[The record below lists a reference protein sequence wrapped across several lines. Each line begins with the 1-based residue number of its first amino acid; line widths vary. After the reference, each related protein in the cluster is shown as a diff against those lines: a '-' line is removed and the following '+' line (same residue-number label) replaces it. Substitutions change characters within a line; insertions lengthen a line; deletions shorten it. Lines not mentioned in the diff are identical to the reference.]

1 MSTITKYQI
10 HDVRFP
16 TSLTGDGTDA
26 MNKECDYSS
35 GKLLSSYV
43 ELYTSTGL
51 VGQGMTFTIG
61 RGNDIVCTAIAAVAD
76 RLVGKNTEELFANMG
91 ATWDYLLA
99 DPQLRWIGPEKGVI
113 HIASGAV
120 NNAVWDLYAKS
131 RKKPLWKLVV
141 DMSPEELVAS
151 TAFRYISDAI
161 TKEEAIAMLK
171 SREAGKAERE
181 AKVREVGY
189 PAYVTSAGWLG
200 YSDEKVA
207 RLTKEAVAAGFN
219 HFKMKV
225 GSDADDDL
233 RRGGIIRSIIDD
245 PKYLPKDH
253 TPPTP
258 ESIAGKNAGPTGSV
272 FMIDANQVWDVP
284 QAIEYV
290 KKLESLKP
298 WFIEEPTAPDD
309 ILGHAAIRKA
319 LKPHGIGVATGEH
332 AHNRMVFK
340 QLLQAE
346 AIDVVQIDSCR
357 LAGVSEV
364 LAVLLMAAKFG
375 VPVCPHAGGVG
386 LCEYVIHLSLID
398 YIAVSGTMERNVLEF
413 VDHLHEHF
421 IYPCSI
427 NKNGRYNVP
436 SNSDEGYS
444 IQMHD
449 KSLEEYKWPNGSYW
463 VANPKTNAA
472 Y

>member
-1 MSTITKYQI
+1 MSRKITHFET

-16 TSLTGDGTDA
+16 TSLSGDGTDA
-26 MNKECDYSS
+26 MNTECDYSS
-35 GKLLSSYV
+35 AYISIHTDGESP
-43 ELYTSTGL
+43 L
-51 VGQGMTFTIG
+51 VGHGMTFTIG
-61 RGNDIVCTAIAAVAD
+61 RGNELVCQAISALAN
-76 RLVGKNTEELFANMG
+76 RLIGRDPEELFKNMG
-91 ATWDYLLA
+91 KTWDWMSS

-113 HIASGAV
+113 HIAAGAV
-120 NNAVWDLYAKS
+120 NNALWDMFARS
-131 RKKPLWKLVV
+131 RGKPLWKLVV
-141 DMSPEELVAS
+141 DMTPEELVDA
-151 TAFRYISDAI
+151 TAFRYITDAI
-161 TKEEAIAMLK
+161 TREEALAMLK
-171 SREAGKAERE
+171 AKEAGKKERE
-181 AKVREVGY
+181 ATVKELGY

-207 RLTKEAVAAGFN
+207 RLTREAVAAGFN

-225 GSDADDDL
+225 GANPSSDL
-233 RRGGIIRSIIDD
+233 RRGLVIRSIIDD
-245 PKYLPKDH
+245 PQYLPPGSNGRD
-253 TPPTP
+253 PNSP
-258 ESIAGKNAGPTGSV
+258 ELKGKNAGPTGAV
-272 FMIDANQVWDVP
+272 LMIDANQVWDVP

-290 KKLESLKP
+290 KSLEAIKP

-309 ILGHAAIRKA
+309 ILGHAAIRNA

-346 AIDVVQIDSCR
+346 AIDVCQIDSCR

-364 LAVLLMAAKFG
+364 LSVLLMATKFG

-421 IYPCSI
+421 LYPCSI
-427 NKNGRYNVP
+427 NSKGRYNVP
-436 SNSDEGYS
+436 LNPAEGYS
-444 IQMHD
+444 IEMH
-449 KSLEEYKWPNGSYW
+449 KESIAEYEWPHGSYW
-463 VANPKTNAA
+463 AKAQGGK
-472 Y
+472 

>member
-1 MSTITKYQI
+1 MAKITGYKTN
-10 HDVRFP
+10 DVRFP

-26 MNKECDYSS
+26 MNTDCDYSS
-35 GKLLSSYV
+35 AYVTLLTDS
-43 ELYTSTGL
+43 ELKGY
-51 VGQGMTFTIG
+51 GMTFTIG
-61 RGNDIVCTAIAAVAD
+61 RGNEIVLAAAAEVAR
-76 RLVGKNTEELFANMG
+76 RLVGKDIEELFSDMG
-91 ATWDYLLA
+91 KTWDYLVA

-113 HIASGAV
+113 HIATGAV
-120 NNAVWDLYAKS
+120 NNAVWDMYARS

-141 DMSPEELVAS
+141 DFTPEELVRSA
-151 TAFRYISDAI
+151 AWRYISDAI
-161 TKEEAIAMLK
+161 TKEEALAMLK
-171 SREAGKAERE
+171 KKEAGKKERE
-181 AKVREVGY
+181 VKVKELGY

-207 RLTKEAVAAGFN
+207 RLTKEAVSAGFS

-225 GSDADDDL
+225 GANQANDV
-233 RRGGIIRSIIDD
+233 RRGKIIRSIIDD
-245 PKYLPKDH
+245 PQYLPDRLKGRSPDD
-253 TPPTP
+253 
-258 ESIAGKNAGPTGSV
+258 EAVRGKNAGPTGGV
-272 FMIDANQVWDVP
+272 LMIDANQVWDVQ
-284 QAIEYV
+284 QAIDYV
-290 KKLESLKP
+290 KGLEEIKP

-346 AIDVVQIDSCR
+346 AIDVCQIDSCR

-364 LAVLLMAAKFG
+364 ISVLLMAAKFG

-398 YIAVSGTMERNVLEF
+398 YIAISGTMERNVLEF

-421 IYPCSI
+421 KTPCTI
-427 NKNGRYNVP
+427 NQNGRYNVP
-436 SNSDEGYS
+436 LNPEEGYS
-444 IQMHD
+444 IEMYE
-449 KSLEEYKWPNGSYW
+449 KSIAEFEFPGGSYW
-463 VANPKTNAA
+463 VGRAQKQ
-472 Y
+472 

>member
-1 MSTITKYQI
+1 MPKITGYET

-16 TSLTGDGTDA
+16 TSLSGDGTDA
-26 MNKECDYSS
+26 MNTDCDYSS
-35 GKLLSSYV
+35 AYV
-43 ELYTSTGL
+43 EIKTDSDL
-51 VGQGMTFTIG
+51 VGYGMTFTIG
-61 RGNDIVCTAIAAVAD
+61 RGNDIVCMAIGQVVS
-76 RLVGKNTEELFANMG
+76 RLIGKDTEELFANMG
-91 ATWDYLLA
+91 KTWDYLTA

-113 HIASGAV
+113 HIATGAV
-120 NNAVWDLYAKS
+120 NNAVWDMYARS
-131 RKKPLWKLVV
+131 RNKPLWKLVV
-141 DMSPEELVAS
+141 DFTPEELVAS
-151 TAFRYISDAI
+151 AAWRYISDAI
-161 TKEEAIAMLK
+161 TKEEALAMLK
-171 SREAGKAERE
+171 EREAGKKERE
-181 AKVREVGY
+181 ATVRELGY

-200 YSDEKVA
+200 YDDEKIA
-207 RLTKEAVAAGFN
+207 RLTKEAVAQGFN

-225 GSDADDDL
+225 GADPASDL
-233 RRGGIIRSIIDD
+233 RRGKIIRSIIDD
-245 PKYLPKDH
+245 PQYLPPGGGRDPKSK
-253 TPPTP
+253 
-258 ESIAGKNAGPTGSV
+258 ELQGKNAGPTGAV

-290 KKLESLKP
+290 KGLAEIRP

-364 LAVLLMAAKFG
+364 ISVLLMAAKFG

-398 YIAVSGTMERNVLEF
+398 YIAVSGNMDRNVLEF

-421 IYPCSI
+421 VTPCSI
-427 NKNGRYNVP
+427 NPKGRYNVP
-436 SNSDEGYS
+436 SNPKEGYS
-444 IQMHD
+444 IEMKKD
-449 KSLEEYKWPNGSYW
+449 SIAEYEWPNGSYW
-463 VANPKTNAA
+463 VGARGGKKL
-472 Y
+472 

>member
-1 MSTITKYQI
+1 
-10 HDVRFP
+10 
-16 TSLTGDGTDA
+16 
-26 MNKECDYSS
+26 MNTECDYSS
-35 GKLLSSYV
+35 AYV
-43 ELYTSTGL
+43 SLYTEQGL
-51 VGQGMTFTIG
+51 VGNGMTFTIG
-61 RGNDIVCTAIAAVAD
+61 RGNDIVCVAIREVAN
-76 RLVGKNTEELFANMG
+76 RLVGKEIESLFADMG
-91 ATWDYLLA
+91 KAWDYLLA

-120 NNAVWDLYAKS
+120 NNALWDLFAKS
-131 RKKPLWKLVV
+131 RKKPLWKLIV
-141 DMSPEELVAS
+141 DFTPEELVRA
-151 TAFRYISDAI
+151 TAFRYITDAI
-161 TKEEAIAMLK
+161 TREEALQMLK
-171 SREAGKAERE
+171 EKEAGKKERE
-181 AKVREVGY
+181 TFVRQHGY

-200 YSDEKVA
+200 YDDDKVR
-207 RLTKEAVAAGFN
+207 RLTKEALHAGFN

-225 GSDADDDL
+225 GTDPASDL
-233 RRGGIIRSIIDD
+233 RRGMIIRSVIDD
-245 PKYLPKDH
+245 PANLPEGH
-253 TPPTP
+253 TERDPKTLV
-258 ESIAGKNAGPTGSV
+258 GKNAGPTGNV
-272 FMIDANQVWDVP
+272 LMIDANQVWDVP

-290 KKLESLKP
+290 KGLEAIKP

-319 LKPHGIGVATGEH
+319 LKPYGIGVATGEH
-332 AHNRMVFK
+332 AHNRMIFK

-398 YIAVSGTMERNVLEF
+398 YIAVSGSIDRNVLEF

-427 NKNGRYNVP
+427 NSKGRYNVP
-436 SNSDEGYS
+436 TNSSEGYS
-444 IQMHD
+444 IEMH
-449 KSLEEYKWPNGSYW
+449 KSSIAQYEWPNGSYW
-463 VANPKTNAA
+463 QSPEARRAHGLDK
-472 Y
+472 

>member
-1 MSTITKYQI
+1 MPKITGFET
-10 HDVRFP
+10 HDIRFP

-26 MNKECDYSS
+26 MNTDCDYSS
-35 GKLLSSYV
+35 AYITLLTDS
-43 ELYTSTGL
+43 EL
-51 VGQGMTFTIG
+51 VGHGMTFTIG
-61 RGNDIVCTAIAAVAD
+61 RGNDIVCMAIREVAN
-76 RLVGKNTEELFANMG
+76 RLIGKETEDLFADMG
-91 ATWDYLLA
+91 KTWDFMMS

-113 HIASGAV
+113 HIATGSV
-120 NNAVWDLYAKS
+120 SNALWDMYARS
-131 RKKPLWKLVV
+131 RKKPLWKLLV
-141 DMSPEELVAS
+141 DFSPEELVRSA
-151 TAFRYISDAI
+151 AWRYISDAI
-161 TKEEAIAMLK
+161 TKEEALEMLK
-171 SREAGKAERE
+171 KLESTKAERE
-181 AKVREVGY
+181 AKVRGIGY

-207 RLTKEAVAAGFN
+207 RLTKEAVVMGFN

-225 GSDADDDL
+225 GADQANDL
-233 RRGGIIRSIIDD
+233 RRGKIIRSIIDD
-245 PKYLPKDH
+245 PQYLPAGTSPRDPNSEDLK
-253 TPPTP
+253 
-258 ESIAGKNAGPTGSV
+258 GKNAGPTGSV
-272 FMIDANQVWDVP
+272 LMIDANQVWDVP

-290 KKLESLKP
+290 KGLEEIKP

-346 AIDVVQIDSCR
+346 AIDVCQIDSCR

-364 LAVLLMAAKFG
+364 LSVLLMSAKFG

-421 IYPCSI
+421 VTPCSI
-427 NKNGRYNVP
+427 NSKGRYNVP
-436 SNSDEGYS
+436 TNPNEGYS
-444 IQMHD
+444 IEMF
-449 KSLEEYKWPNGSYW
+449 KTSIAEYEWPNGSYW
-463 VANPKTNAA
+463 LGAKGKKA
-472 Y
+472 